1 MDISAIVKQVMDELE
16 KQGAQQQSNAKTT
29 SKTPEPKINYSTS
42 EKVIDYKKEK
52 NVGVDNPVDRDMIQ
66 KARSITP
73 ARIGIGRTGTR
84 MKTKDYLD
92 FRIDHAAAQDAVFRD
107 VSDEFL
113 KEMNLPIL
121 HSRSESMDDYLMNV
135 DSGRKLAPESMK
147 WAENNLQKNKQ
158 VQIIISDGL
167 SSTGVEANIADIL
180 PALIQGL
187 EVKNISVGQ
196 PVFIKR
202 SRVWIQD
209 EIAKITDCEVVISLI
224 GERPGLATAKSIS
237 AYMIYRPGKDSV
249 EADRTVIS
257 NIHDGGIP
265 PVEAGAYLA
274 DLLADII
281 KHKASGVKYARMK

>member
-16 KQGAQQQSNAKTT
+16 KQGAQQQSNAKTFN
-29 SKTPEPKINYSTS
+29 KTPEPKINYPTS

-52 NVGVDNPVDRDMIQ
+52 KVGVDNPVDRDMIQ
-66 KARSITP
+66 QARMITP
-73 ARIGIGRTGTR
+73 ARIGIGHTGTR

-135 DSGRKLAPESMK
+135 DSGRRLAPESVK
-147 WAENNLQKNKQ
+147 WAENNLPKNKQ
-158 VQIIISDGL
+158 VQIVISDGL

-187 EVKNISVGQ
+187 DVKNISVGQ

-209 EIAKITDCEVVISLI
+209 EIAKITSCDVVISLI

-281 KHKASGVKYARMK
+281 KHKASGVKYAQMK

>member
-16 KQGAQQQSNAKTT
+16 KKGAQQTNNPKNFNQ
-29 SKTPEPKINYSTS
+29 TPEPKINYPTS
-42 EKVIDYKKEK
+42 EKVIDYKKDK
-52 NVGVDNPVDRDMIQ
+52 NVGVDNPVDREMIQ
-66 KARSITP
+66 RARSITP

-135 DSGRKLAPESMK
+135 DSGRKLAPESVK

-209 EIAKITDCEVVISLI
+209 EIAKITNCDVVISLI

-237 AYMIYRPGKDSV
+237 AYMIYRPGKESV

-281 KHKASGVKYARMK
+281 EHKASGVKYARMK